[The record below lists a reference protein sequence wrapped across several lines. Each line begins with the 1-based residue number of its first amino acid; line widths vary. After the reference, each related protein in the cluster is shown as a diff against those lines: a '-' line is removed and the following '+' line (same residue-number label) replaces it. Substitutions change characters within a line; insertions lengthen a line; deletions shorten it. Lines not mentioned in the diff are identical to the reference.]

1 MESLNKNNLINTA
14 IKGLGLFFGLVVF
27 LFVVLGEKSDNK
39 YYVYKFYYD
48 DYLFG
53 EYENNFYFAFTFLF
67 SYIEILALF
76 YLRDKTINSVS
87 THIISG
93 IYSFIVA
100 FILYLNIDY
109 YDSSWE
115 YKDGCYLRFSN
126 FIWLLF
132 SIETTLLILTYKEKD
147 LRNILSNKQILK
159 LKKKNEDNQQKQ
171 R

>member
-1 MESLNKNNLINTA
+1 MESLNKNNLINTT

-27 LFVVLGEKSDNK
+27 LFVVLGEKSDNE

-53 EYENNFYFAFTFLF
+53 KYENNFYFAFTFLF

-100 FILYLNIDY
+100 FILYLNINY
-109 YDSSWE
+109 SE
-115 YKDGCYLRFSN
+115 YRDEYYLRFSN

-132 SIETTLLILTYKEKD
+132 SIETTLLILTYKEKG

-159 LKKKNEDNQQKQ
+159 FKKKNEGNQRKQ

>member
-1 MESLNKNNLINTA
+1 MESLNKNNLINTT

-27 LFVVLGEKSDNK
+27 LFVVLGEKSDNE

-53 EYENNFYFAFTFLF
+53 KYENNFYFAFTFLF

-100 FILYLNIDY
+100 FILYLNINY
-109 YDSSWE
+109 SE
-115 YKDGCYLRFSN
+115 YMDECYLRFSN

-132 SIETTLLILTYKEKD
+132 SIETTLLILTYKEKG

-159 LKKKNEDNQQKQ
+159 FKKKNEGNQRKQ

>member
-27 LFVVLGEKSDNK
+27 LFVVLGEKSDNE

-53 EYENNFYFAFTFLF
+53 KYENNFYFAFTFLF

-100 FILYLNIDY
+100 FILYLNINY
-109 YDSSWE
+109 SE
-115 YKDGCYLRFSN
+115 YRDECYLRFSN
-126 FIWLLF
+126 FIWLFF
-132 SIETTLLILTYKEKD
+132 SIETTLLILTYKEKG

-159 LKKKNEDNQQKQ
+159 FKKKNEGNQRKQ

>member
-1 MESLNKNNLINTA
+1 MESLNKNNLINTT

-27 LFVVLGEKSDNK
+27 LFVVLGEKSDNE

-53 EYENNFYFAFTFLF
+53 KYENNFYFAFTFLF

-100 FILYLNIDY
+100 FILYLNINY
-109 YDSSWE
+109 SE
-115 YKDGCYLRFSN
+115 YRDECYLRFSN

-132 SIETTLLILTYKEKD
+132 SIETTLLILTYKEKG

-159 LKKKNEDNQQKQ
+159 FKKKNEGNQRKQ

>member
-53 EYENNFYFAFTFLF
+53 KYENNFYFAFTFLF

-100 FILYLNIDY
+100 FILYLNINY
-109 YDSSWE
+109 SE
-115 YKDGCYLRFSN
+115 YRDEYYLRFSN

-132 SIETTLLILTYKEKD
+132 SIETTLLILTYKEKG

-159 LKKKNEDNQQKQ
+159 FKKKNEGNQRKQ

>member
-1 MESLNKNNLINTA
+1 MKSLNKNNLINTA

-53 EYENNFYFAFTFLF
+53 KYENNLYFAFTFLF

-100 FILYLNIDY
+100 FILYLNIN
-109 YDSSWE
+109 SE
-115 YKDGCYLRFSN
+115 YRDECYLRFSN

-132 SIETTLLILTYKEKD
+132 SIETTLLILTYKEKG

-159 LKKKNEDNQQKQ
+159 FKKKNEGNQRKQ

>member
-1 MESLNKNNLINTA
+1 MKSLNKNNLINTA

-53 EYENNFYFAFTFLF
+53 KYENNFYFAFTFLF

-100 FILYLNIDY
+100 FILYLNIN
-109 YDSSWE
+109 SE
-115 YKDGCYLRFSN
+115 YRDECYLRFSN

-132 SIETTLLILTYKEKD
+132 SIETTLLILTYKEKG

-159 LKKKNEDNQQKQ
+159 FKKKNEGNQRKQ

>member
-1 MESLNKNNLINTA
+1 MESLNKKNLINTA

-27 LFVVLGEKSDNK
+27 LFVVLGEKSDEG

-48 DYLFG
+48 YDLYG
-53 EYENNFYFAFTFLF
+53 QYENNFYFAFTFLF

-109 YDSSWE
+109 YDSLWE
-115 YKDGCYLRFSN
+115 YKKGCCLRFSD
-126 FIWLLF
+126 FIWLFF

-159 LKKKNEDNQQKQ
+159 FKKKDKGDQQKQ
-171 R
+171 K

>member
-1 MESLNKNNLINTA
+1 MESLNKNNLINTT

-27 LFVVLGEKSDNK
+27 LFVVLGEKSDNE

-53 EYENNFYFAFTFLF
+53 KYENNFYFAFTFLF

-100 FILYLNIDY
+100 FILYLNINY
-109 YDSSWE
+109 SE
-115 YKDGCYLRFSN
+115 YRDECYLRFSN

-132 SIETTLLILTYKEKD
+132 SIETTLLILTYKEKG
-147 LRNILSNKQILK
+147 LRNILSNNQILK
-159 LKKKNEDNQQKQ
+159 FKNKNEGNQRKQ

>member
-27 LFVVLGEKSDNK
+27 LFVVLGEKSDNE

-53 EYENNFYFAFTFLF
+53 KYENNFYFAFTFLF

-100 FILYLNIDY
+100 FILYLNININY
-109 YDSSWE
+109 SE
-115 YKDGCYLRFSN
+115 YRDECYLRFSN
-126 FIWLLF
+126 FIWLFF
-132 SIETTLLILTYKEKD
+132 SIETTLLILTYKEKG

-159 LKKKNEDNQQKQ
+159 FKKKNEGNQRKQ

>member
-1 MESLNKNNLINTA
+1 MESLNKNNLINTT
-14 IKGLGLFFGLVVF
+14 IKGLGLFFDLVVF
-27 LFVVLGEKSDNK
+27 LFVVLGEKSDNE

-53 EYENNFYFAFTFLF
+53 KYENNFYFAFTFLF

-100 FILYLNIDY
+100 FILYLNINY
-109 YDSSWE
+109 SE
-115 YKDGCYLRFSN
+115 YRDECYLRFSN

-132 SIETTLLILTYKEKD
+132 SIETTLLILTYKEKG

-159 LKKKNEDNQQKQ
+159 FKKKNEGNQRKQ

>member
-1 MESLNKNNLINTA
+1 MKSLNKNNLINTA

-53 EYENNFYFAFTFLF
+53 KYENNFYFAFTFLF

-100 FILYLNIDY
+100 FILYLNINY
-109 YDSSWE
+109 SE
-115 YKDGCYLRFSN
+115 YRDECYLRFSN

-132 SIETTLLILTYKEKD
+132 SIETTLLILTYKEKG

-159 LKKKNEDNQQKQ
+159 FKKKNEGNQRKQ

>member
-53 EYENNFYFAFTFLF
+53 KYENNFYFAFTFLF

-100 FILYLNIDY
+100 FILYLNINY
-109 YDSSWE
+109 SE
-115 YKDGCYLRFSN
+115 YRDEYYLRFSN

-132 SIETTLLILTYKEKD
+132 SIETTLLILTYKEKG
-147 LRNILSNKQILK
+147 LRNILSNKQSLK
-159 LKKKNEDNQQKQ
+159 FKKKNEGNQRKQ